1 MKTLAI
7 CGDSWFT
14 SDLAF
19 PGKSFGEVLTNKYG
33 YNLLSLARGGCS
45 NFAINL
51 QVKKA
56 LELNADIVIVGATT
70 PDRIEIP
77 IISSNLSQWEEL
89 KKSFNWKS
97 WFNMQPKSYNIK
109 RGLSNIK
116 YFSKLDLSAQHDFF
130 ENPTIISESLNN
142 LAFQVV
148 HGKEY
153 RQSITKAQIESLKLY
168 MLHLY
173 DVEIKRQYDIW
184 AINDAC
190 RQLIEKN
197 KSFLLFVNHLF
208 PDIDAIAS
216 EHKWIPEPN
225 KIENKDFTFGRYMG
239 RPEIRSRKES
249 TRFHYS
255 IESSEQIADYF
266 QSRIEKLL

>member
-1 MKTLAI
+1 MKKLAI

-14 SDLAF
+14 SDLSY
-19 PGKSFGEVLTNKYG
+19 PGKSFGEVLANNYG

-56 LELNADIVIVGATT
+56 IELNSDVVIVGATT

-77 IISSNLSQWEEL
+77 IISSNLSLWENL
-89 KKSFNWKS
+89 KKSFDWQS
-97 WFNMQPKSYNIK
+97 WFNSQPNCYDIE

-116 YFSKLDLSAQHDFF
+116 YFAEYDLSGKHDFLK
-130 ENPTIISESLNN
+130 EPTIISESLNN
-142 LAFQVV
+142 LAFW
-148 HGKEY
+148 HREY
-153 RQSITKAQIESLKLY
+153 EKQKIITEEQIESLKLY
-168 MLHLY
+168 MLNLY

-190 RQLIEKN
+190 RQLTEKN
-197 KSFLLFVNHLF
+197 IPFLLFIDHLF
-208 PDIDAIAS
+208 PNHLVYADAIAA
-216 EHKWIPEPN
+216 EHKWIPKLN
-225 KIENKDFTFGRYMG
+225 KIEIEDFTLFSYD
-239 RPEIRSRKES
+239 PEQSA
-249 TRFHYS
+249 RFHYS
-255 IESSEQIADYF
+255 TESSKKIADYF

>member
-14 SDLAF
+14 SDLLF
-19 PGKSFGEVLTNKYG
+19 PGKSFGEVLTTKYG
-33 YNLLSLARGGCS
+33 YSLLSLARGGCS
-45 NFAINL
+45 NFAISL

-56 LELNADIVIVGATT
+56 IELDADIVIIGATT

-77 IISSNLSQWEEL
+77 IISSNLSRWEEL
-89 KKSFNWKS
+89 KKLFNYQS
-97 WFNMQPKSYNIK
+97 WSSMQPKTYDIK

-142 LAFQVV
+142 LAFQTV
-148 HGKEY
+148 HAKEY
-153 RQSITKAQIESLKLY
+153 QQSITKEQIETLKLY
-168 MLHLY
+168 MLNLY

-190 RQLIEKN
+190 RQLVEKN
-197 KSFLLFVNHLF
+197 KPFLLFTNHLF
-208 PDIDAIAS
+208 SDADAIEL
-216 EHKWIPEPN
+216 EHKWIPEIN
-225 KIENKDFTFGRYMG
+225 KIENKDFSFSQHIGG
-239 RPEIRSRKES
+239 PVIRSRKPA
-249 TRFHYS
+249 RFHYS
-255 IESSEQIADYF
+255 IRSSEQIADYF